1 MKKIILYTLIFFAV
15 IIFCFIGYISLGFYA
30 VSGTH
35 TPVANS
41 RFFFHQTGQAIEY
54 TFKPKIFKDYNV
66 RIISTQPFPIKEKFD
81 WIIKY
86 EIIDNGQ
93 LIKEGYLKEQTRSYA
108 GRDLSNAGAIDFESF
123 GTLKKWPGSITLR
136 LFVEKGDKSSAKYKN
151 QFKVNVRISWYI

>member
-35 TPVANS
+35 IPVANS

-54 TFKPKIFKDYNV
+54 TFKPKVFKYYNV

-86 EIIDNGQ
+86 EIIDNGK
-93 LIKEGYLKEQTRSYA
+93 LIKEGYLKELTRSYA
-108 GRDLSNAGAIDFESF
+108 GKDLSNASAIDFESF

-136 LFVEKGDKSSAKYKN
+136 LFVEKGDQSSAKYEN